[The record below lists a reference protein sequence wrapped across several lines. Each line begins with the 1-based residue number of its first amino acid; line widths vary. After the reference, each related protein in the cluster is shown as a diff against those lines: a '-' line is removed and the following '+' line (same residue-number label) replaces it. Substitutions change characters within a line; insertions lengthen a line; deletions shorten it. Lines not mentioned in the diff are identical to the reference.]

1 MKHNLKV
8 MILGDTSFGG
18 RCLIKKLLDK
28 RFLVIGTSRST
39 ENNEIFLPFYDHPN
53 LFLFTHYELD
63 INKNITLLLKLM
75 DKEKPDIIVD
85 FAGQGMVAQS
95 WEFPEQWYNT
105 NLVAKSKIHNHLK
118 SVTYLNKYIR
128 ISTPEVYGSTNEII
142 DETASYNPSTP
153 YSISHAAIDMN
164 LLAYNKNYNFPGIIA
179 RFANFYGPYQ
189 QLYRIIPKTF
199 YCAMTNETLFLHGG
213 GTSIRSFIHGY
224 DVADG
229 IILLIEK
236 AMPGTI
242 FHFSTEEFLS
252 IKDVV
257 EKISKI
263 NGIEQE
269 EFVKISED
277 RLGKD
282 QAYLMS
288 SDKAKK
294 ILGWSAKY
302 SFDEGLLECF
312 SWIKHNLKDIKTL
325 SLNYVHKI

>member
-1 MKHNLKV
+1 
-8 MILGDTSFGG
+8 
-18 RCLIKKLLDK
+18 
-28 RFLVIGTSRST
+28 
-39 ENNEIFLPFYDHPN
+39 
-53 LFLFTHYELD
+53 
-63 INKNITLLLKLM
+63 
-75 DKEKPDIIVD
+75 
-85 FAGQGMVAQS
+85 
-95 WEFPEQWYNT
+95 
-105 NLVAKSKIHNHLK
+105 
-118 SVTYLNKYIR
+118 
-128 ISTPEVYGSTNEII
+128 
-142 DETASYNPSTP
+142 
-153 YSISHAAIDMN
+153 MN
-164 LLAYNKNYNFPGIIA
+164 LLAYNKNFNFPAIIA

-189 QLYRIIPKTF
+189 QLYRIIPKAF
-199 YCAMTNETLFLHGG
+199 YCAITNETLFLQGG

-236 AMPGTI
+236 ALPGTI

-252 IKDVV
+252 IKDVIK
-257 EKISKI
+257 KISKI
-263 NGIEQE
+263 NGTEQE

-288 SDKAKK
+288 SEKAKK

-325 SLNYVHKI
+325 PLNYVHKI

>member
-8 MILGDTSFGG
+8 MILGSTSFGG

-28 RFLVIGTSRST
+28 HFTVIGTSRST
-39 ENNEIFLPFYDHPN
+39 ENNKTFLPYYDHPN
-53 LFLFTHYELD
+53 LFQFSHYQLD
-63 INKNITLLLKLM
+63 INKNITLLLELI

-95 WEFPEQWYNT
+95 WDFPEQWYNT

-118 SVTYLNKYIR
+118 SVKYLSKYIR
-128 ISTPEVYGSTNEII
+128 ISTPEVYGSTDEII
-142 DETASYNPSTP
+142 NETANYNPSTP

-164 LLAYNKNYNFPGIIA
+164 LLAYNKNYNFPAIIA
-179 RFANFYGPYQ
+179 RFANFYGSYQ
-189 QLYRIIPKTF
+189 QLYRIVPKTF
-199 YCAMTNETLFLHGG
+199 YCAMTKETLSLHGG
-213 GTSIRSFIHGY
+213 GTSIRAFIHGY

-236 AMPGTI
+236 ASPGEI
-242 FHFSTEEFLS
+242 FHFSTDKFLS

-257 EKISKI
+257 IKISKI
-263 NGIEQE
+263 IGIELE

-288 SDKAKK
+288 SEKAKK
-294 ILGWSAKY
+294 ELGWSAKY

-312 SWIKHNLKDIKTL
+312 SWIKHNFKDIKNLPT
-325 SLNYVHKI
+325 NYVHKI